1 MNTGTTHPPRA
12 AGTTAAEAARAAA
25 PAGPQTQPTQPTLPA
40 PAALPAPAGH
50 RHRRR
55 RSDAQRAADRAKL
68 ARHGERAARV
78 ALPLAIVVGLLV
90 AWELVVQVNQ
100 IPHYILPAPSLV
112 LETLVRNWGSLAP
125 ALWFT
130 VKLTVMALAA
140 AVVGGV
146 LLAMAF
152 AMSRWVEIALFPIAV
167 VLQVTPIVAIAP
179 LILIYVDSTMAALL
193 ICAWIVAFF
202 PILANTVI
210 GLKSADSNLRDLY
223 TMYGATRWQRFRLLL
238 VPSALPYFLGGL
250 KIAGGLALIGA
261 VVAEFTAGS
270 AGRNTGLASRI
281 LESMFRTE
289 IPMMFAAL
297 VLVSL
302 LGIVIFLVFAGLSR
316 WLLGHWHESEMT
328 RER

>member
-1 MNTGTTHPPRA
+1 MPPTTESATEPAASTSNGNGSAIGNGRVTGRATTRPGPLEVEVNEPGRRL
-12 AGTTAAEAARAAA
+12 ARAQRREGVARIV
-25 PAGPQTQPTQPTLPA
+25 LPLLIV
-40 PAALPAPAGH
+40 AAL
-50 RHRRR
+50 
-55 RSDAQRAADRAKL
+55 L
-68 ARHGERAARV
+68 ILWEV
-78 ALPLAIVVGLLV
+78 LV
-90 AWELVVQVNQ
+90 TVNKV
-100 IPHYILPAPSLV
+100 PHYILPAPTLV
-112 LETLVRNWGSLAP
+112 LETLVKNWGNLAP

-130 VKLTVMALAA
+130 VKLTLMALGA
-140 AVVGGV
+140 AVLGGV

-152 AMSRWVEIALFPIAV
+152 ALSKWVEIALFPIAV

-179 LILIYVDSTMAALL
+179 LILIYIDSTMAALL

-202 PILANTVI
+202 PILSNTVI
-210 GLKSADSNLRDLY
+210 GLKSADSHLRDLY
-223 TMYGATRWQRFRLLL
+223 TMYGASPWQRFRFLL

-297 VLVSL
+297 LLVSL
-302 LGIVIFLVFAGLSR
+302 LGIVIFGFFAALAKL
-316 WLLGHWHESEMT
+316 LLGHWHESEM
-328 RER
+328 RPDR

>member
-1 MNTGTTHPPRA
+1 MESTPALA
-12 AGTTAAEAARAAA
+12 ADVV
-25 PAGPQTQPTQPTLPA
+25 PA
-40 PAALPAPAGH
+40 PAATPRHAGRREAWLRAILPM
-50 RHRRR
+50 
-55 RSDAQRAADRAKL
+55 
-68 ARHGERAARV
+68 
-78 ALPLAIVVGLLV
+78 AIVAALLLL
-90 AWELVVQVNQ
+90 WEVMVRVNNV
-100 IPHYILPAPSLV
+100 PHYILPAPSLV
-112 LETLVRNWGSLAP
+112 LRTLVEQWANLAP

-130 VKLTVMALAA
+130 VKLTLMALAA

-152 AMSRWVEIALFPIAV
+152 ALSKWVEIGLFPIAV
-167 VLQVTPIVAIAP
+167 VMQVTPIVAIAP
-179 LILIYVDSTMAALL
+179 LILIYIDNTTVALL

-202 PILANTVI
+202 PILSNTVI
-210 GLKSADSNLRDLY
+210 GLKSADSNLHDLY
-223 TMYGATRWQRFRLLL
+223 TLYQATPWQRFRFLL

-297 VLVSL
+297 FLVSL
-302 LGIVIFLVFAGLSR
+302 LGVVIFVAFAGLAK
-316 WLLGHWHESEMT
+316 LMLGHWHESEMK
-328 RER
+328 RES

>member
-1 MNTGTTHPPRA
+1 MA
-12 AGTTAAEAARAAA
+12 ASTQPMSAHREAREGRDIRHGRNGRGGNGARTNGAHGAVGVDGIDGAADEAARSAARAARRWA
-25 PAGPQTQPTQPTLPA
+25 RSRRRERVARIVLPLLIV
-40 PAALPAPAGH
+40 AAL
-50 RHRRR
+50 
-55 RSDAQRAADRAKL
+55 
-68 ARHGERAARV
+68 
-78 ALPLAIVVGLLV
+78 LL
-90 AWELVVQVNQ
+90 AWEWIVQANQ

-112 LETLVRNWGSLAP
+112 LQTLVKNWGNLAP

-130 VKLTVMALAA
+130 VKLTLMALGA
-140 AVVGGV
+140 AVLGGV

-179 LILIYVDSTMAALL
+179 LILIYVDSTLAALL

-202 PILANTVI
+202 PILSSTVT

-223 TMYGATRWQRFRLLL
+223 ALYGATPWQRFRFLL
-238 VPSALPYFLGGL
+238 VPSALPYFLSGL
-250 KIAGGLALIGA
+250 KIAGGLSLVGA

-270 AGRNTGLASRI
+270 AGRNTGLAARI

-297 VLVSL
+297 LLVSL
-302 LGIVIFLVFAGLSR
+302 LGIVIFIVFAGLAKL
-316 WLLGHWHESEMT
+316 LLGHWHESEMR
-328 RER
+328 REP